1 MNDVGPA
8 FSAGPV
14 PLALALLDQRWPSS
28 PVLQDAAGPEASACL
43 DSDPRYL
50 AGRLT
55 QALAVLLADDLTAMD
70 PPTALL
76 SRALADAIAWRQHRD
91 RPCRRCGSSLCQP
104 CGADWDLADRYHLL
118 AVMLGAVGDP
128 PAPARVGVR
137 PAARPE
143 PPR

>member
-8 FSAGPV
+8 VPAGPV

-28 PVLQDAAGPEASACL
+28 PVLEDAAGLETSAGL
-43 DSDPRYL
+43 AGDPRYV

-55 QALAVLLADDLTAMD
+55 QALAVLLAGDLPAMD

-76 SRALADAIAWRQHRD
+76 SRALADAIAWRQHRH
-91 RPCRRCGSSLCQP
+91 RPCARCGPSLCQP

-118 AVMLGAVGDP
+118 AVMLGAVGDL

-137 PAARPE
+137 PIARPG

>member
-1 MNDVGPA
+1 MNDAGHAVP
-8 FSAGPV
+8 AGPV
-14 PLALALLDQRWPSS
+14 PLALALLDQCWPSS
-28 PVLQDAAGPEASACL
+28 PVLQDALAGL
-43 DSDPRYL
+43 DGDPRYL

-55 QALAVLLADDLTAMD
+55 QALAVLLAGDLTAMD

-91 RPCRRCGSSLCQP
+91 RPCARCGPSLCQP

-128 PAPARVGVR
+128 HAPPHAPPGV
-137 PAARPE
+137 
-143 PPR
+143 